1 MSNHNMNVRVYA
13 SLKDYFPQDF
23 SLEGR
28 AANTE
33 ELKARLLEMNGEA
46 GKILEACRFAVGTD
60 FIDHDFKLQEND
72 TVIILPPG
80 SGG

>member
-1 MSNHNMNVRVYA
+1 MNIRVYA

-23 SLEGR
+23 PLKGK
-28 AANTE
+28 AVNTE
-33 ELKARLLEMNGEA
+33 ELKMRLLEMNRAAE
-46 GKILEACRFAVGTD
+46 KILAACRFAVGTD